1 MTTRYQRDRAVK
13 SALVQAAER
22 RLESRPNRGDYIIA
36 CVGIVGCVVFV
47 ILAAM
52 GVV

>member
-36 CVGIVGCVVFV
+36 AVGIVGCVVM
-47 ILAAM
+47 IALRLL
-52 GVV
+52 GVA